1 MCFFM
6 SLVPATFLVVVGF
19 FVLFASSRAEGGIQR
34 FGRILAIWVFV
45 VALVPVL
52 AGAYVTLS
60 GLCPFPV

>member
-1 MCFFM
+1 MRFFM
-6 SLVPATFLVVVGF
+6 SLVPATFLVVIGY

-52 AGAYVTLS
+52 AGAYATLS